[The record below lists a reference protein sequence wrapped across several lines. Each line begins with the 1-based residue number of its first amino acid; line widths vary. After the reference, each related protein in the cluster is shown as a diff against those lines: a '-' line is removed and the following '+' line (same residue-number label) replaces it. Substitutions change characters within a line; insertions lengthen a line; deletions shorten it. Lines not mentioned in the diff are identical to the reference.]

1 MTGGGT
7 EGADSDG
14 DASSINAGT
23 VDQAVGVPPGHG
35 GGDVTPSDG
44 GSHEERGIGG
54 GGRSNADV
62 DVDVSASATFGNHP
76 RLHIWL
82 APPEA

>member
-7 EGADSDG
+7 EGADSGG

-23 VDQAVGVPPGHG
+23 VDQAVGVPPRHG

-44 GSHEERGIGG
+44 GSHEERGIRGG
-54 GGRSNADV
+54 GA
-62 DVDVSASATFGNHP
+62 ATPTATLTCP
-76 RLHIWL
+76 RPQRLETTP
-82 APPEA
+82 ACTSG

>member
-1 MTGGGT
+1 MAILPVSTLEQWIKRSGSPLDT
-7 EGADSDG
+7 EEVTSLPPTVEATKSGAM
-14 DASSINAGT
+14 
-23 VDQAVGVPPGHG
+23 
-35 GGDVTPSDG
+35 
-44 GSHEERGIGG
+44 GG

-76 RLHIWL
+76 HLHIWL

>member
-1 MTGGGT
+1 MAILPASTLEQWIKRSGSPPDT
-7 EGADSDG
+7 EEVTSLPPTVEVTRSGAS
-14 DASSINAGT
+14 
-23 VDQAVGVPPGHG
+23 
-35 GGDVTPSDG
+35 
-44 GSHEERGIGG
+44 G
-54 GGRSNADV
+54 GGRSNADG